1 MTKLENLM
9 YKEYVSIEK
18 SGTLEDVI
26 KIMDQ
31 NHHGVVVVLESNIP
45 VGILTERNI
54 LEVIRQDID
63 QSKSI
68 VNIFTLG
75 KPITINIKRSVDYAL
90 HILID
95 NAIRR
100 LVVVDNVGSFKGV
113 VTQDV
118 LVKNLEENSF
128 KTDILISQ
136 ILDSN
141 RKLITLSQDDTI
153 ANAFSN
159 MSTYKVGS
167 IIATDIQGE
176 AVGILTEKD
185 AVFIANKK
193 VSTTQAIS
201 TVMSSPVITTK
212 ASTPLRDVIQMMAQN
227 KINRI
232 IITQEDTNKPINIL
246 SMRDIAQSLKGNYGR
261 LLEFKLKNIKN
272 TLNLIDEYVIEVC
285 EDNNTQVIQWMNS
298 KAIEKFGN
306 FLDTEI
312 DMLIEKDKW
321 NTLYRVISR
330 DGKCY
335 KDQIQIKDMY
345 FNLNCSY
352 HFTHKNETLLLVL
365 QDITKLTNVIIDE
378 KIKNQKLYEELQ
390 IVKSVIDH
398 QNNIILV
405 TDGKEI
411 SLTNKAFLDFF
422 NVKTLTDF
430 SDKFTNL
437 ESTFIAHQGFFSP
450 NTKDTNWIKE
460 IRKLHERDTIV
471 SLIDYRSFEPKVF
484 SIQLVE
490 LASDDTNFIVTFTD
504 ITEEKL
510 ESQKYYFN
518 ATHDAL
524 TKIYNK
530 SFFLDS
536 LYISLGKTKRY
547 QSKFSLIF
555 FNIDNLKLV
564 NDDHGFLHGDTV
576 VTEIAKIVDK
586 SIRSCDIFARFSGE
600 VFAIILPETIVGK
613 AELLAENLRKTIENI
628 KFDDIKQQTASFGLT
643 QFSEIDNENTLLRR
657 VEEALRVAKENGKN
671 TIVTL

>member
-68 VNIFTLG
+68 VNIFTLR

-212 ASTPLRDVIQMMAQN
+212 TTTPLRDVIQMMAQN